1 MWRLGNNTGTMPHQT
16 LAKSETALYQQLQR
30 PRQALVVLF
39 LLVAAWYLTWRL
51 SSFNSHARLFSA
63 VLYAAELWGILTTL
77 LHLFMVWRL
86 TVRIAPPPPA
96 GLTVDV
102 FIPTINE
109 PVEMVR
115 RTVLASVNMEYP
127 HETWLL
133 DDGNRPEMAAL
144 AREQGCQY
152 LARGT
157 NTHAKAGNL
166 NHALAST
173 RGQFIA
179 IFDADHAPKRTFLT
193 RTLGFFSDRKVAF
206 VQTPQDFYN
215 LDSFQHRWKRGWT
228 KLWTEQSLFFRVIQR
243 GKDYWNAAFFC
254 GSCAVLRR
262 SALEE
267 IGGFATGTVTED
279 LHTSIRLHKK
289 GFKSIYCAESLAFG
303 MAPCTMAPFIR
314 QRVRWGQGAMQV
326 WRQEGVLFGR
336 GLTLAQ
342 RLNYF
347 ASMSTYFDGWQKA
360 IFYLAPVMVLLTG
373 VMPISAL
380 NGVFLVH
387 FIPYYLL
394 TFWVFEEV
402 GRGFGQTRYI
412 EQYNLVRFAAFMW
425 ATVGLFKRN
434 LKFKVTWKAR
444 VQTPSAAWYTMP
456 QRLVLVGNATAICIG
471 IGLAVAGR
479 GLPWGALVAN
489 VLWAGVN
496 CGLALLLLAFTRG
509 VSRFQRGHYRFPV
522 PFPARV
528 ETASGR
534 SLFCVVDDLSTTGCR
549 LAGRVATLPSGETLS
564 VLLYLP
570 AGPVTL
576 DAVVR
581 WRSKGSGDGPACAG
595 CEFSGASAETVQE
608 IEEALYGS
616 DSQWVALGLRE
627 NMRTPLELVRLLG
640 PAPEGISLKG
650 GEWIPILCSTGS
662 ESAVHRLGVAYVGE
676 QGRIER
682 VLMHAPLE
690 FGSVALRRI
699 GESPRNSE
707 EIRIER
713 DSNLRVNSAG
723 DLYVYTTTEKDSNAA
738 WKQPRRQ
745 LEHSA
750 GAGMKDS
757 T

>member
-1 MWRLGNNTGTMPHQT
+1 MPYKT
-16 LAKSETALYQQLQR
+16 PAKTDAALYQQLQW
-30 PRQALVVLF
+30 PRQAVVVLF
-39 LLVAAWYLTWRL
+39 LLFAGWYLTWRL
-51 SSFNSHARLFSA
+51 SSFNPHARALSA
-63 VLYAAELWGILTTL
+63 LLYAAELWGMLTTL

-86 TVRIAPPPPA
+86 TVRIAPPPLR

-109 PVEMVR
+109 PVEVVR

-144 AREQGCQY
+144 AREQGCHY

-157 NTHAKAGNL
+157 NAHAKAGNL
-166 NHALAST
+166 NHALAYT
-173 RGQFIA
+173 HGQFIA

-215 LDSFQHRWKRGWT
+215 LDSFQHRWKRGST
-228 KLWTEQSLFFRVIQR
+228 QLWTEQSLFFRVIQR

-254 GSCAVLRR
+254 GSCAVIRR
-262 SALEE
+262 SALDE
-267 IGGFATGTVTED
+267 IGGFAAGTVTED

-303 MAPCTMAPFIR
+303 MAPGTMAPFIR

-360 IFYLAPVMVLLTG
+360 IFYLAPVLVLLTG
-373 VMPISAL
+373 VMPIAAL
-380 NGVFLVH
+380 NGEFLVH

-394 TFWVFEEV
+394 SFLLFEEV
-402 GRGFGQTRYI
+402 GRGFGQTLYI
-412 EQYNLVRFAAFMW
+412 EQYNLARFAAFMW
-425 ATVGLFKRN
+425 ATVGFFRRD
-434 LKFKVTWKAR
+434 LKFKVTWKTR
-444 VQTPSAAWYTMP
+444 VPPSSTAWYTMP
-456 QRLVLVGNATAICIG
+456 QMLVLAGNGLAICIG
-471 IGLAVAGR
+471 IALALAGR
-479 GLPWGALVAN
+479 GLPWEALAAN

-496 CGLALLLLAFTRG
+496 CGLALLLLSFTRR
-509 VSRFQRGHYRFPV
+509 VSRFQRGDYRFPV

-528 ETASGR
+528 ETAPGR
-534 SLFCVVDDLSTTGCR
+534 SLFCVADDLSITGCR
-549 LAGRVATLPSGETLS
+549 LGGRAAALASGET
-564 VLLYLP
+564 VNVRLYLP

-581 WRSKGSGDGPACAG
+581 WRSEASEDGPACVG
-595 CEFSGASAETVQE
+595 CEFSPASIEIRQG
-608 IEEALYGS
+608 IEEVLYGS
-616 DSQWVALGLRE
+616 DSQWGALGLRE

-640 PAPEGISLKG
+640 PAPDGISLKG
-650 GEWIPILCSTGS
+650 GEWIPILCRTAADSV
-662 ESAVHRLGVAYVGE
+662 AHRLGVAYVGE
-676 QGRIER
+676 QRRIER
-682 VLMHAPLE
+682 VLMHAPLRS
-690 FGSVALRRI
+690 GSVVVKRI
-699 GESPRNSE
+699 GVSATKSE
-707 EIRIER
+707 EIWIAN
-713 DSNLRVNSAG
+713 DSNLRANSASG
-723 DLYVYTTTEKDSNAA
+723 LYVYTTAEKGSNAA
-738 WKQPRRQ
+738 WQQPRRQ
-745 LEHSA
+745 FEHAA
-750 GAGMKDS
+750 GAGMKGS